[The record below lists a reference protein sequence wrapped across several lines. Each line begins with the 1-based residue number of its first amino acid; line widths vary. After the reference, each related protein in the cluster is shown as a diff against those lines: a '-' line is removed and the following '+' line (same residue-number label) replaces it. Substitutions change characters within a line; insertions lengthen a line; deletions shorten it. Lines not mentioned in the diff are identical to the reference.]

1 MVLEIEF
8 SAIFFLVINS
18 VFFCTIFSSLW
29 VISEKNVILYL
40 DNTCRF
46 PFYLNSVINILNRII
61 NNIVEWVSK

>member
-29 VISEKNVILYL
+29 VISEKNVNFILRQYMQISFL
-40 DNTCRF
+40 
-46 PFYLNSVINILNRII
+46 S
-61 NNIVEWVSK
+61 